1 MKVKR
6 QSRFSPILLFI
17 SLIIGILI
25 GTFLAGRFSGNRLN
39 IINSSSNKI
48 NDLLH
53 IIDNQYVDTVNI
65 SNIVEDAMPKIIEE
79 LDPHSKY
86 ISAKD
91 ATTANE
97 DLKGSF
103 CGVGVQFTIKNDTVH
118 VAGVIKGGPS
128 EKVGILAGDRII
140 SIDGEEYVGKE
151 VTNEETMH
159 RLKGEKGT
167 EVKVQVLRRGQHTP
181 ISFTIQRGDIPLK
194 SIDATYMLNDK
205 LGYMKISKF
214 GETTYHEML
223 VALAQLSEQNFEGL
237 VVDLRGNGG
246 GYLAAAINMINEF
259 LPENNL
265 IVYTQGR
272 MFRREDYMSDGRGSY
287 QSLPLIVLTDE
298 TTASAAEIFSGA
310 IQDNDRGIIIGRR
323 TFGKGLVQQ
332 PIEFGDGSM
341 IHLTIAR
348 YYTPSRRCIQ
358 KPYSKGGNK
367 EYELDIMSRYEHGEF
382 FSEDSIRQTGE
393 KYLTSIGRTVYG
405 GGGIMPD
412 YFVAEDTSDITEY
425 YKEVFNKGL
434 IQQFCFE
441 YTDKNRPELEKYET
455 ASKIEKTLRTNNVLE
470 KFIKYADKNGVKR
483 RNLMIK
489 KSQKLFEQVI
499 YGTIIYNILEM
510 EDYVEY
516 INKDDQT
523 ILKAIELFNQK
534 KTIPELSSK
543 DKANLEE
550 NN

>member
-103 CGVGVQFTIKNDTVH
+103 SGVGVQFTIKNDTVH

-332 PIEFGDGSM
+332 PIEFNDGSM

-348 YYTPSRRCIQ
+348 YYTPSGRCIQ

-441 YTDKNRPELEKYET
+441 YTDKNRPELEKYDT
-455 ASKIEKTLRTNNVLE
+455 ASIIEKKLRTNNVLE
-470 KFIKYADKNGVKR
+470 QFIKYADKNGVKR

-534 KTIPELSSK
+534 KTTPELSSK

>member
-332 PIEFGDGSM
+332 PIEFSDGSM

-348 YYTPSRRCIQ
+348 YYTPSGRCIQ

-441 YTDKNRPELEKYET
+441 YTDKNRPELEKYDT
-455 ASKIEKTLRTNNVLE
+455 ASVIEKNLRTNNVLE
-470 KFIKYADKNGVKR
+470 QFIKYADKNGVKR

>member
-332 PIEFGDGSM
+332 PIEFSDGSM

-348 YYTPSRRCIQ
+348 YYTPSGRCIQ

-367 EYELDIMSRYEHGEF
+367 EYELDIISRYEHGEF

-470 KFIKYADKNGVKR
+470 QFIKYADKNGVKR

>member
-140 SIDGEEYVGKE
+140 SIDGEKYVGKE

-332 PIEFGDGSM
+332 PIEFSDGSM

-348 YYTPSRRCIQ
+348 YYTPSGRCIQ

-441 YTDKNRPELEKYET
+441 YTDKNRPELEKYDT
-455 ASKIEKTLRTNNVLE
+455 ASVIEKNLRTNNVLE
-470 KFIKYADKNGVKR
+470 QFIKYADKNGVKR

-534 KTIPELSSK
+534 KTTPELSSK

>member
-140 SIDGEEYVGKE
+140 SIDGEKYVGKE

-167 EVKVQVLRRGQHTP
+167 EVKVQILRRGQHTP

-348 YYTPSRRCIQ
+348 YYTPSGRCIQ

-367 EYELDIMSRYEHGEF
+367 EYELDIISRYEHGEF

>member
-246 GYLAAAINMINEF
+246 GYLASAINMINEF

-348 YYTPSRRCIQ
+348 YYTPSGRCIQ

-367 EYELDIMSRYEHGEF
+367 EYELDIISRYEHGEF

-470 KFIKYADKNGVKR
+470 QFIKYADKNGVKR

-489 KSQKLFEQVI
+489 KSQKLFEQII
-499 YGTIIYNILEM
+499 YGTIVYNILEM

-516 INKDDQT
+516 INKDDPT
-523 ILKAIELFNQK
+523 IHKAIELFNQN
-534 KTIPELSSK
+534 KTTPELSDK

-550 NN
+550 TN

>member
-348 YYTPSRRCIQ
+348 YYTPSGRCIQ

-367 EYELDIMSRYEHGEF
+367 EYELDIISRYEHGEF

-441 YTDKNRPELEKYET
+441 YTDKNRPELEQYET
-455 ASKIEKTLRTNNVLE
+455 ASKIEKILRTNNVLE
-470 KFIKYADKNGVKR
+470 QFIKYADKNGVKR

-489 KSQKLFEQVI
+489 KSQKLFEQII
-499 YGTIIYNILEM
+499 YGTIVYNILEM

-516 INKDDQT
+516 INKDDPT
-523 ILKAIELFNQK
+523 IHKAIELFNQN
-534 KTIPELSSK
+534 KTTPELSDK

-550 NN
+550 TN

>member
-103 CGVGVQFTIKNDTVH
+103 SGVGVQFTIKNDTVH

-332 PIEFGDGSM
+332 PIEFNDGSM

-348 YYTPSRRCIQ
+348 YYTPSGRCIQ

-470 KFIKYADKNGVKR
+470 QFIKYADKNGVKR

>member
-348 YYTPSRRCIQ
+348 YYTPSGRCIQ